1 MSQCFHCGLPNTE
14 GHKYPVQIDGET
26 HHMCCPGCHAVSQA
40 IVDNGLA
47 DYYKFRTEPASKGDE
62 LLDETMVKL
71 SIYDKPEVQE
81 EFVFDNQQHKQVQLT
96 VEGITCAACGWLIEK
111 QMAKV
116 AGVKR
121 IAVNVST
128 RRALVDFAPEETKL
142 SQILSTFQRIG
153 YRASPFQQDKH
164 EDMFKREQKSFL
176 KKVGLAGI
184 MTMQVMMLM
193 MGLYFDLFG
202 NIEAETRQYFYWISL
217 VLTTPVVLY
226 SGSVFYVSAFKA
238 ISAKTVN
245 MDVPVTIA
253 IFGTYIAGIKATFL
267 EVGEVYFESICMFIF
282 FLLLSRALEHRAR
295 HKAALYSSNMLQYIP
310 VSASLVQEQEVTT
323 VLAKQLKPGQL
334 VLVKAGETIPVDGR
348 VVEGESE
355 VNEAMLNGEF
365 APATKAPGNRVFGG
379 TVNLSG
385 TITVKVTRSLKDA
398 MVNQIVRMQETAM
411 ATKPQIAQIADKLSR
426 YFVTAVLVISGLTF
440 SYWTWQGNSEAFW
453 ITISVLVATCPC
465 ALGLAT
471 PSALT
476 CAMAKLNNNG
486 VILKRAD
493 ALEQITQIDTLVL
506 DKTGTLTE
514 GRFSITQQW
523 HAPDIDSAEVMQIAA
538 SLEMRSEHPIAAAF
552 STDKPLQVENYATTI
567 GGGIAGDI
575 SGHHYRMG
583 AERFIGT
590 HARTQVTAIDN
601 KALEQASVWLSKDDN
616 IIAIFWL
623 NDTLK
628 AAVDDT
634 LRRIPVVQKVL
645 LSGDTQP
652 NVEAVA
658 SSLALNDYLAKQ
670 SPQDKLNYVTTQQ
683 TAGKHIMMLGDGVND
698 APVLAKADISVA
710 VGNATDLAKSS
721 ADVVLLNESISALPQ
736 LFTLADKT
744 KLKIKQNILWALGYN
759 VLVLP
764 FAVSG
769 VLEPWMAALGMSLSS
784 VIVVMNSTRL
794 LR

>member
-1 MSQCFHCGLPNTE
+1 
-14 GHKYPVQIDGET
+14 
-26 HHMCCPGCHAVSQA
+26 MCCPGCYAVSQA

-47 DYYKFRTEPASKGDE
+47 DYYKFRTEPAAKGDE
-62 LLDETMVKL
+62 MLDETMVKL
-71 SIYDKPEVQE
+71 AIYDKPEVQE
-81 EFVFDNQQHKQVQLT
+81 EFVFDVQQHKQIQLT

-128 RRALVDFAPEETKL
+128 RRALVDFAPGETKL
-142 SQILSTFQRIG
+142 SHILSTFQRIG

-164 EDMFKREQKSFL
+164 EDIFKREQKSFL

-202 NIEAETRQYFYWISL
+202 NIETETRQYFYWISL

-226 SGSVFYVSAFKA
+226 SGSVFYLSAFKA
-238 ISAKTVN
+238 ISAKSVN

-282 FLLLSRALEHRAR
+282 FLLLSRSLEHRAR

-310 VSASLVQEQEVTT
+310 VSASLVEQDNVTT
-323 VLAKQLKPGQL
+323 VLAKQLRPGQL
-334 VLVKAGETIPVDGR
+334 VLIKAGETIPVDGR
-348 VVEGESE
+348 VIEGNSE

-365 APATKAPGNRVFGG
+365 EPASKAPGNRVFGG

-411 ATKPQIAQIADKLSR
+411 ATKPKIAQIADQLSR
-426 YFVTAVLVISGLTF
+426 YFVTAVLIISALTF
-440 SYWTWQGNSEAFW
+440 SYWTWQGNADAFW

-476 CAMAKLNNNG
+476 CAMAKLNNSG

-493 ALEQITQIDTLVL
+493 AIEQITHIDTLVL

-514 GRFSITQQW
+514 GRFSITKQW
-523 HAPDIDSAEVMQIAA
+523 CKSDIETEVVMNIAA

-552 STDKPLQVENYATTI
+552 TTSMPLKVENYTTTI

-575 SGHHYRMG
+575 NGNHYKMG
-583 AERFIGT
+583 SERFIGQS
-590 HARTQVTAIDN
+590 ARDKIEAISAQELD
-601 KALEQASVWLSKDDN
+601 KATVWLSRDDE

-623 NDTLK
+623 SDTLK
-628 AAVDDT
+628 ADIDAT
-634 LRRIPVVQKVL
+634 LQRIPVAQKVL

-652 NVEAVA
+652 NVEDVA
-658 SSLALNDYLAKQ
+658 TSLRLDDCLAKQ
-670 SPQDKLNYVTTQQ
+670 SPQDKLDYVASSQV
-683 TAGKHIMMLGDGVND
+683 AGKHIMMLGDGVND

-721 ADVVLLNESISALPQ
+721 ADVVLLNENITALPQ
-736 LFTLADKT
+736 LFSLADRA
-744 KLKIKQNILWALGYN
+744 KLTIKQNILWALGYN
-759 VLVLP
+759 LLVLP